1 MWRAKVYSKTPL
13 ETRND
18 VALHRKVWPM
28 KNWAK
33 HADHDHTMKELL
45 STGSPVKRSWEFYH
59 ELKCLFHKRAEKS
72 TFAETIEQVNV
83 EQASSMNKR
92 AIITQSSCD
101 DFWLEDKHTLIWD
114 KCTDQLSI
122 RLERVVRKEQAD
134 KVDVLH
140 VEWSILIPR
149 EDLCKGTCESSKEI
163 KQDPEADESTRNS
176 DAVPEAEPSFMKSE
190 DGWDFVERATPTPGS
205 ELSSWT
211 MDGFDDRSIKRR
223 RSFISGTEESC
234 DHYSKESK
242 RLHLTDSI
250 VPATRSNAPDISTPA
265 GTTATEVLTL
275 NFKPE
280 P

>member
-1 MWRAKVYSKTPL
+1 
-13 ETRND
+13 
-18 VALHRKVWPM
+18 M

-33 HADHDHTMKELL
+33 HADHDHTMGELL
-45 STGSPVKRSWEFYH
+45 SRDFPLKRFWEFYH
-59 ELKCLFHKRAEKS
+59 ELKRIFHKRDEES
-72 TFAETIEQVNV
+72 IFAETVARV
-83 EQASSMNKR
+83 KVDRASSINQR
-92 AIITQSSCD
+92 VIWTRCSVD
-101 DFWLEDKHTLIWD
+101 EFWVEDRHELDWNESTD
-114 KCTDQLSI
+114 KLLI
-122 RLERVVRKEQAD
+122 RLKRVVKKEQAD
-134 KVDVLH
+134 EVDILH
-140 VEWSILIPR
+140 VVWSTLISR
-149 EDLCKGTCESSKEI
+149 QDFCKGTCESSREI

-211 MDGFDDRSIKRR
+211 MNGFDDRSIKRR